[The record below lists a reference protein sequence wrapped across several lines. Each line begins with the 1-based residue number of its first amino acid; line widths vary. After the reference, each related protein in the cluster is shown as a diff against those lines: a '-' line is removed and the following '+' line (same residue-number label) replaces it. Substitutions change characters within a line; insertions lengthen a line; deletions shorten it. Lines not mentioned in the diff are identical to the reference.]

1 MSLRQ
6 SDSSEVRRLCAAV
19 VPTLARLLHHMRAL
33 AFCATLAAARALPS
47 SSSAKH
53 NVLFGARLRQLFSLC
68 FGAFFRRADARGA
81 AGCAVLTDDQDI
93 LLGSMDPSGPMQK
106 TRKLIIE
113 KGAYFVNGFGASPP
127 APLPAF
133 PRCLQRWSHA
143 SSAPCLLLQRRL
155 LQRRL
160 LQRSCRRPLTRRLR
174 RSEHPDLLPI
184 ARRDH
189 QRSLHAQH
197 EGVRQRLRRD
207 GVG

>member
-1 MSLRQ
+1 
-6 SDSSEVRRLCAAV
+6 
-19 VPTLARLLHHMRAL
+19 MRAL
-33 AFCATLAAARALPS
+33 AFCATFAAARALPS

-113 KGAYFVNGFGASPP
+113 KGAYFVNGFGATPPAPLRSLPSRAASSVGPTP

-133 PRCLQRWSHA
+133 F
-143 SSAPCLLLQRRL
+143 SSAAFSSAAFSSVRAV
-155 LQRRL
+155 
-160 LQRSCRRPLTRRLR
+160 
-174 RSEHPDLLPI
+174 
-184 ARRDH
+184 AR
-189 QRSLHAQH
+189 
-197 EGVRQRLRRD
+197 
-207 GVG
+207 